1 MHEIGQSIVR
11 MASFTGKELRE
22 VVRRP
27 GVLASLILGPFVIMF
42 IFGLG
47 YSGYREP
54 FPTEIVIPE
63 GNDLPSDPEYP
74 TRHRDR
80 DTVRGQLAHERV
92 EPFPGRFACDKYAV
106 ARRRTSFS
114 CSSSLIRL
122 RASRSSADSARLAP
136 GLAPSSTSA

>member
-1 MHEIGQSIVR
+1 MRDLQRSIGQSIVR

-54 FPTEIVIPE
+54 FATEIVVPA
-63 GNDLPSDPEYP
+63 DSSFPTDPEYYAQP
-74 TRHRDR
+74 FQSDVKLFRRDR
-80 DTVRGQLAHERV
+80 ENERQWDEQIYCV
-92 EPFPGRFACDKYAV
+92 PSEEQRFN
-106 ARRRTSFS
+106 R
-114 CSSSLIRL
+114 LIRDGGVG
-122 RASRSSADSARLAP
+122 R
-136 GLAPSSTSA
+136 